1 MFILKVGGNM
11 KKITEYITITELAP
25 LLNVSRPTLYKYML
39 DYEAGEVRNIKYELI
54 IIFDYITKAATN
66 KVDIINFINK
76 QKEGEDSALFRKVKK
91 LLKEDKKF
99 KELITHLLKSYEDY
113 EPLLLELKK
122 GQ

>member
-1 MFILKVGGNM
+1 M

-54 IIFDYITKAATN
+54 IIFDYITKEATN

>member
-54 IIFDYITKAATN
+54 IIFDYITKEATN

-99 KELITHLLKSYEDY
+99 KELITHLLKSYEDC

>member
-54 IIFDYITKAATN
+54 IIFDYITKEATN